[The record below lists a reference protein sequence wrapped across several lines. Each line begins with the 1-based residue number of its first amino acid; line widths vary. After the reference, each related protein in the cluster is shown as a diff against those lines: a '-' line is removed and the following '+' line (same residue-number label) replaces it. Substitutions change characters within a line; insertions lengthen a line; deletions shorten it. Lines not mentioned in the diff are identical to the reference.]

1 MVVLEVC
8 LMIVTPQKEL
18 AMEVTVRIEEGMTL
32 VAAVEDMAAVTEAME
47 DQIVVI
53 HPLIGLMALPLIDPG
68 QGAMVEG
75 PQQIGLTLQVHILE
89 VGLRTFQS
97 LSKEISMEILLVVE
111 KKEIA
116 TRYCEG
122 CTTEELSYLE
132 VFMEQKV
139 LQCQLKNYIQGK
151 MSSVQDSD
159 VLLCE
164 QVYPTRATRKY
175 AFCTRTTM
183 LNLDLGLQ
191 TC

>member
-97 LSKEISMEILLVVE
+97 LSKEISMKILLVVE
-111 KKEIA
+111 K
-116 TRYCEG
+116 
-122 CTTEELSYLE
+122 
-132 VFMEQKV
+132 
-139 LQCQLKNYIQGK
+139 
-151 MSSVQDSD
+151 
-159 VLLCE
+159 
-164 QVYPTRATRKY
+164 RK
-175 AFCTRTTM
+175 
-183 LNLDLGLQ
+183 
-191 TC
+191 

>member
-1 MVVLEVC
+1 MNEVTVHPWIEATALLTVIAVQIEDIPVIEAMAIGMVVAVVVLEVC

-89 VGLRTFQS
+89 AVTGDEMRNCDPQS
-97 LSKEISMEILLVVE
+97 SEDDRSLLTV
-111 KKEIA
+111 
-116 TRYCEG
+116 
-122 CTTEELSYLE
+122 TE
-132 VFMEQKV
+132 
-139 LQCQLKNYIQGK
+139 N
-151 MSSVQDSD
+151 
-159 VLLCE
+159 
-164 QVYPTRATRKY
+164 
-175 AFCTRTTM
+175 
-183 LNLDLGLQ
+183 
-191 TC
+191 